1 MKRFMFTLAAA
12 LLMALTVS
20 AQRLQNAREE
30 AYFITDKMGVE
41 LGLTYNQRAN
51 VLQLNL
57 GYLEGINGYRDVNGK
72 LWSYR
77 NKQMKMVL
85 THNQWVRYK
94 ETYYFYQ
101 PIGWR
106 GNAYVHN
113 IYAKYP
119 NPSAGNYRPN
129 MSSNRSQ
136 RPSGSHPHLQQ
147 KRPSK
152 HFGNRR

>member
-1 MKRFMFTLAAA
+1 MKRFMFTLAAT
-12 LLMALTVS
+12 LLMTLTVS

-30 AYFITDKMGVE
+30 AYFITSKMGVE
-41 LGLTYNQRAN
+41 LGLTSNQRAN

-57 GYLEGINGYRDVNGK
+57 DYLEGINGYRDVNGR

-85 THNQWVRYK
+85 THKQWVRYK

-106 GNAYVHN
+106 ANAYVHN

-119 NPSAGNYRPN
+119 NPSTGSYRPN
-129 MSSNRSQ
+129 TSANRYQ
-136 RPSGSHPHLQQ
+136 KPSGSHPHLQHPH
-147 KRPSK
+147 PSK
-152 HFGNRR
+152 HFGSRR

>member
-1 MKRFMFTLAAA
+1 MKRFMFTLAAT

-30 AYFITDKMGVE
+30 AYFITNKMGLE
-41 LGLTYNQRAN
+41 LGLTPNQRTN

-57 GYLEGINGYRDVNGK
+57 DYLESINGYRDVNGR

-85 THNQWVRYK
+85 THQQWVRYK

-119 NPSAGNYRPN
+119 NPSAGDCRPN
-129 MSSNRSQ
+129 RPSNRYQ
-136 RPSGSHPHLQQ
+136 QPSGSHPHLQQ
-147 KRPSK
+147 KRPTK